1 MKTRKIILL
10 SAIVLLCGVYM
21 LQIVFGGRDSVK
33 ILKLADKIDTIV
45 IAAGPNALPLTIS
58 KDDDKWILGDKKY
71 PADSSLVEVMVT
83 ALAEI
88 KTLGTVSG
96 SGDYARYGLD
106 EGARLTVTASK
117 GGKVLRTVVVGKN
130 ATTAQQCYVLLDGG
144 KSVQLV
150 SGNFKETF
158 GKDLTTLRNRL
169 IWSISADGITRV
181 DVASSGTPFFALA
194 KAGTPAAWVVA
205 TPDSAKNFALDANKA
220 SSWALLFA
228 SVTADSFA
236 PEGTAIPAKP
246 FETFTITGG
255 GKTITFILL
264 AKEGDARYLCSS
276 SENPYPF
283 YLSAAIGEKFVKS
296 YRDFGKTVK

>member
-33 ILKLADKIDTIV
+33 VLKLADKIDSIV
-45 IAAGPNALPLTIS
+45 IATGPNATPLTIS
-58 KDDDKWILGDKKY
+58 KDGDKWFLGDKKY
-71 PADSSLVEVMVT
+71 PADSSLVEGMVA
-83 ALAEI
+83 ALGEI

-117 GGKVLRTVVVGKN
+117 GGKALRTVAVGKN

-158 GKDLTTLRNRL
+158 GKDLATLRDRS
-169 IWSISADGITRV
+169 IWSIPPDGITRV
-181 DVASSGTPFFALA
+181 DVASSGTPAFALA
-194 KAGTPAAWVVA
+194 KAGTPPAWVVA
-205 TPDSAKNFALDANKA
+205 SPDSAKNFALDNEKTAV
-220 SSWALLFA
+220 WAYLFA
-228 SVTADSFA
+228 NVTADSFA
-236 PEGTAIPAKP
+236 PDGTAVPEKA
-246 FETFTITGG
+246 FETFIITGA
-255 GKTITFILL
+255 GKTVTFNLL

-276 SENPYPF
+276 SEIPYPF
-283 YLSAAIGEKFVKS
+283 YLSAATGEKFLKS
-296 YRDFGKTVK
+296 YKDFGKTVK

>member
-45 IAAGPNALPLTIS
+45 IATGTSASPLTIS
-58 KDDDKWILGDKKY
+58 KDGDKWVLGDKKY
-71 PADSSLVEVMVT
+71 PADSSLVEGMVT
-83 ALAEI
+83 ALGSI

-96 SGDYARYGLD
+96 SGDYERYGLD
-106 EGARLTVTASK
+106 DSARLTVTASK
-117 GGKVLRTVVVGKN
+117 GGKALRTVVVGKN

-169 IWSISADGITRV
+169 IWSMPTDGITRV
-181 DVASSGTPFFALA
+181 DVASSGTPVFALA

-205 TPDSAKNFALDANKA
+205 TPDSAKNFALDADKA
-220 SSWALLFA
+220 SQWALLFA

-236 PEGTAIPAKP
+236 PEGTTTPEKP
-246 FETFTITGG
+246 FETFTITGA
-255 GKTITFILL
+255 GKTVTFNLL
-264 AKEGDARYLCSS
+264 AKEGVARYLCSS
-276 SENPYPF
+276 SESPYLF
-283 YLSAAIGEKFVKS
+283 YLSAEIGGKFIKT
-296 YRDFGKTVK
+296 YKDFGKTVK